1 MEAVKGT
8 EGGDNPAAA
17 FNWLAL
23 KKSYRNF
30 VDSIV
35 IELCL
40 PGSTY
45 PKYVLTALLQEA
57 IEESPK
63 EAKRFPQAVFDVL
76 GDFSVRASQAG

>member
-1 MEAVKGT
+1 M
-8 EGGDNPAAA
+8 GGDNPTAAI
-17 FNWLAL
+17 NWDVLRD
-23 KKSYRNF
+23 SYKNY

-45 PKYVLTALLQEA
+45 PKYVLMTLLEEA

-63 EAKRFPQAVFDVL
+63 EAKRFPQAMFDVL
-76 GDFSVRASQAG
+76 GDFSVRDYLSMYL